1 MPPPTITYNDFS
13 KLSNKIEM
21 LEKTINLLK
30 EKEIY
35 DLKKKLEENKK
46 EIEGNEKYITESLKD
61 NDEYWGEKFN
71 NLYHTIERTRSSV
84 TFLFDLIDEK
94 LHPGAVENFTEQLE
108 NLEAEPVEPIEPI
121 DENAGSEVSSLEGGV
136 KKRRKSRKNK
146 KKLNIRSRKK
156 RRH

>member
-13 KLSNKIEM
+13 KLKNKIEM
-21 LEKTINLLK
+21 LEKEINMLK

-35 DLKKKLEENKK
+35 DLGKK
-46 EIEGNEKYITESLKD
+46 IAESLKD

-71 NLYHTIERTRSSV
+71 NLYDTIEKTRSSV
-84 TFLFDLIDEK
+84 TFLFDLIEEK
-94 LHPGAVENFTEQLE
+94 LHPGEIENFTVHLE
-108 NLEAEPVEPIEPI
+108 NLEPIEPRPDEPIEPVD
-121 DENAGSEVSSLEGGV
+121 DESVSSEVSSLEGGV

-156 RRH
+156 RRR